1 MDNNSIIPNDIAKR
15 MYLDHFAIILSK
27 LAIFSSFSFL
37 LVSILPIAISISYG
51 IFIIFYTL
59 VILAIIFLTVGL
71 ILVSK
76 NVRHSISKVYASDDI
91 ISRVQGFYDRNIFWI
106 NSIGILSLI
115 LLLSSI
121 VIIILNKGYEHHK
134 RIVFQILLSILVLLV
149 LVIRMVN

>member
-1 MDNNSIIPNDIAKR
+1 MDNNSIIPSDIAKR
-15 MYLDHFAIILSK
+15 MYLNHFAIILSK

-51 IFIIFYTL
+51 IFIILYTL

-91 ISRVQGFYDRNIFWI
+91 ISII
-106 NSIGILSLI
+106 LI
-115 LLLSSI
+115 LFSY
-121 VIIILNKGYEHHK
+121 LNVRLWLYKSLK
-134 RIVFQILLSILVLLV
+134 
-149 LVIRMVN
+149 